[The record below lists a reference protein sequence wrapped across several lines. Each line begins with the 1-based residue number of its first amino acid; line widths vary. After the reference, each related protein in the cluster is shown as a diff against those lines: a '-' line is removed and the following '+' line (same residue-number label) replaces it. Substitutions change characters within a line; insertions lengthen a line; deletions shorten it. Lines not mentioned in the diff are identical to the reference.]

1 MVDPRSVLFQRES
14 DFQREIKVCKT
25 SLIHANSAITSNCKS
40 KYLFNQVEKSIL
52 FLPVIDGKV
61 DLGNLY
67 GFLKIHESFER
78 IKKDRTPYIT
88 LTIYNQSSEPYYFR
102 NGTL

>member
-1 MVDPRSVLFQRES
+1 MVDPQSVLFQRES
-14 DFQREIKVCKT
+14 DLQREIKVCKT
-25 SLIHANSAITSNCKS
+25 SLIHANSVITSKCKS
-40 KYLFNQVEKSIL
+40 KYLFNEVEKSIL
-52 FLPVIDGKV
+52 FLPVID
-61 DLGNLY
+61 GNLY

-88 LTIYNQSSEPYYFR
+88 LRIYNQSSEPYYFK